1 VCVLS
6 LLQSTLALPAK
17 TSLVLLAA
25 CSQSA
30 TAERARSLRNSSVD
44 DRRRVKKAAMP
55 LPAVFTEIDGEH
67 DIMQGQ
73 LHVADN
79 KVKFQV
85 SSQSFYL
92 LVHDE

>member
-1 VCVLS
+1 VCAS
-6 LLQSTLALPAK
+6 CAPKPTGLALK
-17 TSLVLLAA
+17 TPVVLLAA
-25 CSQSA
+25 SSQSA
-30 TAERARSLRNSSVD
+30 TAERALSSRDPTGGV
-44 DRRRVKKAAMP
+44 REQPMP

-85 SSQSFYL
+85 SSQYFLSPGL
-92 LVHDE
+92 